1 MLVPDPCNPLDV
13 KFMFVTLMHCLR
25 EVLMR
30 HLDEEVADL
39 QGENLRKYWTLE
51 EVERIAI

>member
-1 MLVPDPCNPLDV
+1 MYCV
-13 KFMFVTLMHCLR
+13 R